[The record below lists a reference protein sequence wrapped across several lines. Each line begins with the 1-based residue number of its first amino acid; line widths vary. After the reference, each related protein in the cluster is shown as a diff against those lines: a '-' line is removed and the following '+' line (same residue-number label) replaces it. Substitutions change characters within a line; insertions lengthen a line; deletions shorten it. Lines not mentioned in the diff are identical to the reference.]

1 MRTPILI
8 SCAAVSLAML
18 GCDVAPEQKAKPVV
32 QAPGPAVVVQNPAP
46 DGGKPALGKKSVGK
60 KCKKD
65 DCNLKVDVT
74 DSCAITVDH
83 DLVGVTKGIEDVPI
97 TWTIQQNHFEFTAK
111 GIEFRGNPPSFPPGS
126 PSPDGKSFTVIDKNN
141 QPGDDLEFK
150 YSVTVKRKNGTACP
164 TLDPTI
170 INGY

>member
-1 MRTPILI
+1 MRTHILI

-18 GCDVAPEQKAKPVV
+18 GCDGKPEQKAKPAA
-32 QAPGPAVVVQNPAP
+32 QAPGPAVVAQSPDPAKA
-46 DGGKPALGKKSVGK
+46 GKAKRAVGK

-65 DCNLKVDVT
+65 DCNLKVDVS
-74 DSCAITVDH
+74 DSCVITVEH

-97 TWTIQQNHFEFTAK
+97 TWTIQQNHFEFTAN

-126 PSPDGKSFTVIDKNN
+126 PSSNGKSFTVVDKNN
-141 QPGDDLEFK
+141 QPGDDIDFK
-150 YSVTVKRKNGTACP
+150 YSVTVKRKNGAACP
-164 TLDPTI
+164 THDPTI